1 MSGPESLKHEIQGT
15 KLVGG
20 QVSAVWPMLKWGAGL
35 LIAVAL
41 LIAPMVA
48 SRYILYVLSLWAVTA
63 IAAQGLNLTMGYAG
77 KVSLAQAAFMGIG
90 AYVSVLL
97 VKEAGV
103 NFWLAMFIAT
113 VVCMIVGAGVGF
125 PALRVQGHYL
135 AFVTLGFGEL
145 VYLVIRNEDQWTG
158 GPMGILN
165 IARPSIFGISL
176 FNAVNFYYFCLAT
189 LAITSIF
196 VWYMI
201 RSPWG
206 RAFKALRDNANRA
219 ESLGISTTAYTLL
232 AFSIGSG
239 LAGIAGVLTAPLIE
253 FIDPQSF
260 QLIRSLEFLLMVMVG
275 GRGTLAGPLIGA
287 FFAKVLPEWL
297 RFANDYYLIFF
308 SIVVMIFII
317 FFPNGIAGFGA
328 TIRKRLFERNHVS
341 DEEAADEDAADED
354 AAGQDTAKEDR
365 AKEEASS

>member
-1 MSGPESLKHEIQGT
+1 MSTQQLDREIQGA
-15 KLVGG
+15 KVLMGG
-20 QVSAVWPMLKWGAGL
+20 AGRRWQMLKWGALTAVITGL
-35 LIAVAL
+35 VL
-41 LIAPMVA
+41 APWLV
-48 SRYILYVLSLWAVTA
+48 SGYFLFVLSLWAVTT

-90 AYVSVLL
+90 AYTSVLL
-97 VKEAGV
+97 VKNAGV
-103 NFWLAMFIAT
+103 NFWLALLIAT
-113 VVCMIVGAGVGF
+113 LLCTLIGAGIGF

-135 AFVTLGFGEL
+135 AFVTLGFNEL
-145 VYLVIRNEDQWTG
+145 VVLVIRNEDQWTG

-165 IARPSIFGISL
+165 IARPSILGFSL
-176 FNAVNFYYFCLAT
+176 FQPHRFYYFCLAM
-189 LAITSIF
+189 LALAALL
-196 VWYMI
+196 VWYMV

-219 ESLGISTTAYTLL
+219 ESLGISITTYTLL
-232 AFSIGSG
+232 AFAIGSG
-239 LAGIAGVLTAPLIE
+239 LAGFAGVLLAPLIE

-275 GRGTLAGPLIGA
+275 GRGTLVGPFIGA

-308 SIVVMIFII
+308 AIVVMVFIV

-328 TIRKRLFERNHVS
+328 ALRERFLRKQSRGDGKGN
-341 DEEAADEDAADED
+341 A
-354 AAGQDTAKEDR
+354 
-365 AKEEASS
+365 